1 MARHFGV
8 ATVRPSAQFGRGFR
22 TDGPRGGLAAGRHVG
37 IERKR
42 NTNHRFGKGRHASRM
57 ATPGPRRTTPRI
69 RPAGPLPSAPLPS
82 DRAPSPALPTPASG
96 RGNVAATSASPLF
109 APRVRTIDLVNAN
122 APAPRRPSPA
132 PPDVDQRLL
141 DDWKRR
147 VAALT
152 DPMRALLA
160 EVCAA
165 GGPAVA
171 DHFYGDMLE
180 DPRASRYL
188 SLDQVRERLMPSL
201 QRWLRDLLAAAPEDL
216 DTLYALQ
223 QHVGQV
229 HARIGVPVDLVN
241 RGGRMLKDGLRAGI
255 RARAADDA
263 TALEAIIV
271 VDSLLD
277 IAFETMT
284 RAYARSR
291 DDAGAIDGSFRLFSL
306 IQNIGTERER
316 QRALL
321 LAWENAVLYAL
332 TADQPGP
339 AQALL
344 IGRSEFGLWFV
355 HKGLASFGDTA
366 ETREV
371 GAICARIDAALR
383 ERLAGADATARRAL
397 LEDLRAWAEQIRSL
411 VGMLFEGIGDLESGR
426 DALTRLLNRRF
437 LPTILR
443 REISLEANTG
453 RQFAVLMIDLDHFK
467 AINDRHGHETGDRAL
482 QHVAALLVDNT
493 RGS

>member
-1 MARHFGV
+1 M
-8 ATVRPSAQFGRGFR
+8 
-22 TDGPRGGLAAGRHVG
+22 
-37 IERKR
+37 
-42 NTNHRFGKGRHASRM
+42 
-57 ATPGPRRTTPRI
+57 
-69 RPAGPLPSAPLPS
+69 
-82 DRAPSPALPTPASG
+82 SP
-96 RGNVAATSASPLF
+96 
-109 APRVRTIDLVNAN
+109 VNAN
-122 APAPRRPSPA
+122 PPAARA
-132 PPDVDQRLL
+132 QDIPPPEQDNRLVE
-141 DDWKRR
+141 DWKRR
-147 VAALT
+147 LAALT
-152 DPMRALLA
+152 DPMRRLLA
-160 EVCAA
+160 QVCAE

-188 SLDQVRERLMPSL
+188 SPDQVRERLKPSL
-201 QRWLRDLLAAAPEDL
+201 QRWLRDLLAAGPEDL

-223 QHVGQV
+223 QHVGHV

-241 RGGRMLKDGLRAGI
+241 RGGRMLKDDLRTGI

-263 TALEAIIV
+263 AALETIIV

-291 DDAGAIDGSFRLFSL
+291 EDAGAIDGSFRLFSL

-321 LAWENAVLYAL
+321 LAWENAALYAL
-332 TADQPGP
+332 TSEQPGP

-344 IGRSEFGLWFV
+344 IGRSEFGLWFL
-355 HKGLASFGDTA
+355 HKGLASFGDNA

-383 ERLAGADATARRAL
+383 ERLPDADATQRRDM
-397 LEDLRAWAEQIRSL
+397 LEDLRAWAEEIRTL

-467 AINDRHGHETGDRAL
+467 AINDQHGHEAGDRAL

-493 RGS
+493 RGSDYLFRYEAYSAGGALVEAGAAIPFLVDGARDVVLPREMFLSN